1 MTISRAEAKIQP
13 MDNKM
18 NNKRKERKRYS
29 LLFMAIP
36 LMMLVFLF
44 NYVPL
49 LGWGL
54 AFFDYRPGIPL
65 FQNPFV
71 GLRFFRMFLTD
82 TIDTMRVL
90 QNTLIF
96 GTINIVLSPMP
107 MILAIMINE
116 LRLPFFKKFV
126 QTTTT
131 LPHFVSWVIVFS
143 IAFNFFATDGLL
155 NQIFFRDLGLIDRP
169 SNVLADGSAV
179 YWFQTVLG
187 QWKGLGW
194 AAIVYMAAIS
204 GIDQELYEAAA
215 IDGAGRFRAT
225 LNITLPGLVPT
236 YIVLLLLGIG
246 NFLNLGLEQFLLFRN
261 PLTAANIEVIDLFV
275 YRVGLLNQDFSY
287 GVAVGILRSV
297 VSLVLLFTANFI
309 AKKVRGTSFF

>member
-1 MTISRAEAKIQP
+1 MTVSRTDSSTYA
-13 MDNKM
+13 NK
-18 NNKRKERKRYS
+18 NNRGKKRYS
-29 LLFMAIP
+29 LLFMALP
-36 LMMLVFLF
+36 LMTLVFLF

-49 LGWGL
+49 LGWSL

-65 FQNPFV
+65 LQNPFV
-71 GLRFFRMFLTD
+71 GLRFFQMFLTD

-96 GTINIVLSPMP
+96 GTINIILSPMP
-107 MILAIMINE
+107 MILAILINE
-116 LRLPFFKKFV
+116 LRVAFFKKIV

-143 IAFNFFATDGLL
+143 IAFNFFATDGLI
-155 NQIFFRDLGLIDRP
+155 NQIFFRQLGWMERP
-169 SNVLADGSAV
+169 TNVLADGSAV
-179 YWFQTVLG
+179 YWFQTLLG

-225 LNITLPGLVPT
+225 INITLPGLVPT
-236 YIVLLLLGIG
+236 YFVLLLLGIG

-261 PLTAANIEVIDLFV
+261 PLTAATIEVIDLFV
-275 YRVGLLNQDFSY
+275 
-287 GVAVGILRSV
+287 
-297 VSLVLLFTANFI
+297 
-309 AKKVRGTSFF
+309 

>member
-1 MTISRAEAKIQP
+1 
-13 MDNKM
+13 
-18 NNKRKERKRYS
+18 
-29 LLFMAIP
+29 MALP
-36 LMMLVFLF
+36 LMTLVFLF

-49 LGWGL
+49 LGWSL

-65 FQNPFV
+65 LQNPFV
-71 GLRFFRMFLTD
+71 GLRFFQMFLTD

-96 GTINIVLSPMP
+96 GTINIILSPMP
-107 MILAIMINE
+107 MILAILINE
-116 LRLPFFKKFV
+116 LRVAFFKKIV

-143 IAFNFFATDGLL
+143 IAFNFFATDGLI
-155 NQIFFRDLGLIDRP
+155 NQIFFRQLGWMERP
-169 SNVLADGSAV
+169 TNVLADGSAV
-179 YWFQTVLG
+179 YWFQTLLG

-225 LNITLPGLVPT
+225 INITLPGLVPT
-236 YIVLLLLGIG
+236 YFVLLLLGIG

-297 VSLVLLFTANFI
+297 VSLILLFTANFI
-309 AKKVRGTSFF
+309 AKRVRGTSFF